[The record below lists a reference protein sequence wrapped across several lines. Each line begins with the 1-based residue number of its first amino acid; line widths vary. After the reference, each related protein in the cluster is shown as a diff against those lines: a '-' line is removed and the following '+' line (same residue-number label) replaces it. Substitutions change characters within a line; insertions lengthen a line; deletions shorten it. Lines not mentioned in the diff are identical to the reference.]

1 MMNTTQF
8 GFDSTARTF
17 YIPSDWVDRKIKIA
31 LVGCGG
37 SGSSMLTELF
47 QMSEIFKK
55 LGCDGFDVTAYD
67 GDLVSESNVFRQNF
81 WQHDVGNNKA
91 DVLIS
96 RFNQFG
102 GVNWKSK
109 PVFFTGEMAVNEDY
123 DLLIT
128 AVDKASVRHE
138 IGRFLDNSVKRA
150 LWLDMGNDNHQS
162 NVILGNASRQ
172 NFYGGKRLPTPFELF
187 GSQWEESAKT
197 EVDTAS
203 CSTEEAISKQTFGIN
218 GMTARSAAS
227 MLLFPLLRFGKLE
240 HHGLF
245 IDLHQAEVS
254 KMPVDP
260 LQWALYGYQE
270 DVVN

>member
-1 MMNTTQF
+1 MTNSKF
-8 GFDSTARTF
+8 GFENTARTF

-37 SGSSMLTELF
+37 TGSAAAT
-47 QMSEIFKK
+47 EIFQLSGVLEK
-55 LGCDGFDVTAYD
+55 LGCDGLDVTAYD

-91 DVLIS
+91 DVLIT

-109 PVFFTGEMAVNEDY
+109 PVFFTGEMAVTEEY

-128 AVDKASVRHE
+128 AVDKASVRYE
-138 IGRFLDNSVKRA
+138 IGRALDTSVKRA

-162 NVILGNASRQ
+162 NVLLGNASRH

-187 GSQWEESAKT
+187 GSQWEEAAKT

-203 CSTEEAISKQTFGIN
+203 CSTEEAIQKQTFGIN

-227 MLLFPLLRFGKLE
+227 MLLFPLLRFGKLD

-245 IDLHQAEVS
+245 IDLHQAEIT

-260 LQWALYGYQE
+260 LQWSFYGYQE
-270 DVVN
+270 ENIN